1 MENDRMM
8 NFSPED
14 VAALRELL
22 EESKGD
28 TLEFKGAPMIRRYAE
43 YLLEYLEAELGFRAW
58 DAQAEAFAA
67 LHKGER

>member
-8 NFSPED
+8 NFTPED

-28 TLEFKGAPMIRRYAE
+28 TIVFKGSPMIRRYAE
-43 YLLEYLEAELGFRAW
+43 YLVEYLEAELGFRAW

-67 LHKGER
+67 LHEAKP